1 MPITCEFYKYCE
13 IIRKF
18 GFKLKKSVNSFTDN
32 SAVKRIYL
40 LNVSE
45 KKLCLYLEET
55 YTSLEISFSYKDTHE
70 SRNLRG
76 NIISNKFTKS
86 SKTTEDYRTVTNQVE
101 PSENVNLIK
110 EILEKINKDV
120 LFKYNIVEIFYQ
132 FFENTLGK
140 YNSINSTN
148 KLFSEQIGKLNQQKI
163 KIELEYHWNED
174 FYGNKIKLDEI
185 FEIIVNSDKFKNLN
199 KYLKE
204 EINYELCIE
213 MKKESNELYLSSR
226 KT

>member
-1 MPITCEFYKYCE
+1 MNN
-13 IIRKF
+13 
-18 GFKLKKSVNSFTDN
+18 KKS
-32 SAVKRIYL
+32 
-40 LNVSE
+40 E
-45 KKLCLYLEET
+45 
-55 YTSLEISFSYKDTHE
+55 
-70 SRNLRG
+70 
-76 NIISNKFTKS
+76 
-86 SKTTEDYRTVTNQVE
+86 Q
-101 PSENVNLIK
+101 NVNLIK

-148 KLFSEQIGKLNQQKI
+148 KLFSEQIAKLNQQKI

-199 KYLKE
+199 KY
-204 EINYELCIE
+204 
-213 MKKESNELYLSSR
+213 
-226 KT
+226 

>member
-1 MPITCEFYKYCE
+1 M
-13 IIRKF
+13 
-18 GFKLKKSVNSFTDN
+18 
-32 SAVKRIYL
+32 

-140 YNSINSTN
+140 PVVHLAQIN
-148 KLFSEQIGKLNQQKI
+148 F
-163 KIELEYHWNED
+163 
-174 FYGNKIKLDEI
+174 
-185 FEIIVNSDKFKNLN
+185 
-199 KYLKE
+199 
-204 EINYELCIE
+204 
-213 MKKESNELYLSSR
+213 
-226 KT
+226 

>member
-1 MPITCEFYKYCE
+1 MVKSILSSLKY
-13 IIRKF
+13 
-18 GFKLKKSVNSFTDN
+18 LH
-32 SAVKRIYL
+32 SA
-40 LNVSE
+40 
-45 KKLCLYLEET
+45 
-55 YTSLEISFSYKDTHE
+55 
-70 SRNLRG
+70 
-76 NIISNKFTKS
+76 
-86 SKTTEDYRTVTNQVE
+86 
-101 PSENVNLIK
+101 
-110 EILEKINKDV
+110 
-120 LFKYNIVEIFYQ
+120 
-132 FFENTLGK
+132 
-140 YNSINSTN
+140 NSTN
-148 KLFSEQIGKLNQQKI
+148 KLFSEQIAKLNQQKI

>member
-86 SKTTEDYRTVTNQVE
+86 SKNILADT
-101 PSENVNLIK
+101 K
-110 EILEKINKDV
+110 ERK
-120 LFKYNIVEIFYQ
+120 
-132 FFENTLGK
+132 
-140 YNSINSTN
+140 SINGSYIKFLLCTAST
-148 KLFSEQIGKLNQQKI
+148 KL
-163 KIELEYHWNED
+163 
-174 FYGNKIKLDEI
+174 
-185 FEIIVNSDKFKNLN
+185 
-199 KYLKE
+199 
-204 EINYELCIE
+204 
-213 MKKESNELYLSSR
+213 
-226 KT
+226 

>member
-1 MPITCEFYKYCE
+1 M
-13 IIRKF
+13 
-18 GFKLKKSVNSFTDN
+18 
-32 SAVKRIYL
+32 

-45 KKLCLYLEET
+45 KKLCLYLEDT

-76 NIISNKFTKS
+76 NIISNKYTKS

-140 YNSINSTN
+140 YNSTRSA
-148 KLFSEQIGKLNQQKI
+148 L
-163 KIELEYHWNED
+163 
-174 FYGNKIKLDEI
+174 
-185 FEIIVNSDKFKNLN
+185 
-199 KYLKE
+199 
-204 EINYELCIE
+204 
-213 MKKESNELYLSSR
+213 
-226 KT
+226 

>member
-1 MPITCEFYKYCE
+1 M
-13 IIRKF
+13 
-18 GFKLKKSVNSFTDN
+18 
-32 SAVKRIYL
+32 

-45 KKLCLYLEET
+45 KKLCLYLEDT

-76 NIISNKFTKS
+76 NIISNKYTKS

-132 FFENTLGK
+132 FYENTLGK

-148 KLFSEQIGKLNQQKI
+148 KLFSKQIAKLNQQKI